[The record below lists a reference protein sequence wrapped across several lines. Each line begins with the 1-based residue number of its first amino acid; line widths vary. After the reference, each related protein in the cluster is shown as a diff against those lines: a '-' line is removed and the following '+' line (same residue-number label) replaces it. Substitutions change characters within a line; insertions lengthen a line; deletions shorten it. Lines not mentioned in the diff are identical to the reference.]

1 MDAVQREM
9 AQLSDE
15 DRRLVLEMQQQARM
29 NRLQERMSHLTD
41 QELASVLVDVAATPA
56 KGKKSA

>member
-15 DRRLVLEMQQQARM
+15 DRKLVLEMQQQARM

-41 QELASVLVDVAATPA
+41 QELASVMVEMADKPA
-56 KGKKSA
+56 KKKVG